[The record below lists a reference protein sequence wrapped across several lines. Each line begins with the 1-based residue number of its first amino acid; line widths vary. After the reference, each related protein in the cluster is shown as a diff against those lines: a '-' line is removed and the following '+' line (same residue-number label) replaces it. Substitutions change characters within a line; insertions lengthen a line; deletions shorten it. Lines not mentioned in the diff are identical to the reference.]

1 MEKCD
6 AGFSVKFS
14 TIWLAFSKSNYS
26 GRFCWVLSV
35 PRAQGAFVGGKFR
48 FDTEEAMAAETRLT
62 ELDLHSAP
70 AVLRSFHQLE
80 TDVRRALNAA
90 DGLDIGSL
98 VVRRLP
104 NGICLEGVIRVSSD
118 DFDVCSAVREIEGV
132 GEVVNNLVVC
142 WNCPQPASGVR
153 DEMFM

>member
-80 TDVRRALNAA
+80 TDVRRALTPQRGWTLGHSSSA
-90 DGLDIGSL
+90 DC
-98 VVRRLP
+98 RM
-104 NGICLEGVIRVSSD
+104 VSASKAS
-118 DFDVCSAVREIEGV
+118 FACPATTLMSAVLFAKLKVWAR
-132 GEVVNNLVVC
+132 
-142 WNCPQPASGVR
+142 W
-153 DEMFM
+153 

>member
-1 MEKCD
+1 
-6 AGFSVKFS
+6 
-14 TIWLAFSKSNYS
+14 
-26 GRFCWVLSV
+26 
-35 PRAQGAFVGGKFR
+35 
-48 FDTEEAMAAETRLT
+48 MAAETRLT